1 MKNLET
7 LSRTARIYVLS
18 VTICGS
24 AAVIASTIELFS
36 RGLPSGWLLLAALTL
51 LSGSI
56 TVKVPSVPATISVSE
71 TFVFTAVLL
80 FGPSAG
86 TLIVALDGLVISL
99 WLHRKLKMA
108 YQSAFNMAAPA
119 LSVYVSAT
127 LFFALAGITPLASGP
142 ATPISALLLPL
153 AVFTGFYFLLNSGLI
168 ALAIAFEKSVSA
180 VAVWRE
186 NFLWLGLN
194 YFGGASVAALLV
206 AYTKRIDWASVGIIV
221 PLLVISYLTYKTA
234 MGRLEDTTSHLS
246 QLNVLYLS
254 TIETLARAID
264 ARDQVTHGHIRR
276 VQVYAIALARRLG
289 ITDALLLKAIEAA
302 ALLHDLGKLR
312 VPEQILNKPGR
323 LTSIE
328 FERIKS
334 HSQAGAEIL
343 ASIEFPYPVVPIVK
357 HHHENWDGSG
367 YPDGLAGTNIPIG
380 ARVLAVVD
388 CFDAL
393 TSDRPYRGALPD
405 SAAVQIL
412 VERRGSMYDPVVVDA
427 FIAIH
432 HELSRSEVTVGP
444 RPGYEGPE
452 TSLAEIQSLA
462 NAVSGR
468 TQRASSDVIPGWRP
482 AVATQ
487 PGFEVLAD
495 CLERMAGFNHVKAM
509 ALYVPGRRPDSM
521 VLAGTA
527 GHRELLRLI
536 APPREGGAL
545 TSWVAS
551 NQKPIETA
559 SVELEVGPQ
568 LRASIPGADV
578 CASVPLRSEG
588 RLVGVLTTFGQEPG
602 ALAKDAREL
611 AEIITDAIVAGVG
624 PLPSLA
630 GQGDLLVSID
640 APTRNRQGAGGGCRP
655 DKYHRAQESLS

>member
-1 MKNLET
+1 M
-7 LSRTARIYVLS
+7 
-18 VTICGS
+18 TICGS

-127 LFFALAGITPLASGP
+127 LFFALADITPLASGP

-221 PLLVISYLTYKTA
+221 PLLVISYLTDKTA

-254 TIETLARAID
+254 TIQTLARAID

-276 VQVYAIALARRLG
+276 VQVYAIALAKRLG

-405 SAAVQIL
+405 AAANQIL
-412 VERRGSMYDPVVVDA
+412 VERRG
-427 FIAIH
+427 
-432 HELSRSEVTVGP
+432 
-444 RPGYEGPE
+444 
-452 TSLAEIQSLA
+452 Q
-462 NAVSGR
+462 
-468 TQRASSDVIPGWRP
+468 W
-482 AVATQ
+482 
-487 PGFEVLAD
+487 
-495 CLERMAGFNHVKAM
+495 
-509 ALYVPGRRPDSM
+509 
-521 VLAGTA
+521 
-527 GHRELLRLI
+527 
-536 APPREGGAL
+536 PPSCG
-545 TSWVAS
+545 
-551 NQKPIETA
+551 
-559 SVELEVGPQ
+559 
-568 LRASIPGADV
+568 
-578 CASVPLRSEG
+578 
-588 RLVGVLTTFGQEPG
+588 
-602 ALAKDAREL
+602 
-611 AEIITDAIVAGVG
+611 
-624 PLPSLA
+624 
-630 GQGDLLVSID
+630 
-640 APTRNRQGAGGGCRP
+640 
-655 DKYHRAQESLS
+655 